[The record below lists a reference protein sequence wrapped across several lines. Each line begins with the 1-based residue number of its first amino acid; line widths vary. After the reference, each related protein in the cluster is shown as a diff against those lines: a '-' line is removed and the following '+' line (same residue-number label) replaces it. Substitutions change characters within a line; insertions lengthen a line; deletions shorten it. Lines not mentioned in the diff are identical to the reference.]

1 MAKFNQSAKVQ
12 SASSTSE
19 ANVLSQFVADIKAS
33 VNTEG
38 APMLQD
44 SPVYFRDLK
53 GQEHNFKGINYLEA
67 VVQSPL
73 VEEGSGQLLCHP
85 ETTRTFAV
93 KTKVRTTLPG
103 NRLGEEK
110 LREKIRVAEGLV
122 VYGQPV
128 IQLAT
133 ILPEG
138 GVKYST
144 LEKWDEIMPGLVQ
157 SHSVVWNEETELMA
171 VTVDCLLLM
180 SGDNEKYRGF
190 GKARGNGGFLRNVE
204 VVSSTNGKTV
214 FNPNQPLKVDGKLVQ
229 VEHVVGAEE
238 YKVLNYLIGMVAH
251 EVGKIVWNSLTG
263 HWEGVTKQGEKL
275 DEAGLLDLIGKKAK
289 RVEVTRKWLDPEV
302 YQMFKDLYD
311 KGGKWYVEGDFT
323 FTDETYSIVHH
334 QAPCWIGIQTQI
346 IECPLTLSFMG
357 KTSMFA
363 EHIGFLGTE
372 YPALF
377 GQLMESVKR
386 NAEPLTKLFD
396 MAMGIIPG
404 VTNVNPSGN
413 ALILDPNTLIKQG
426 EKWELK
432 KSVTETG
439 GMVIEDLT
447 IPAGTEYNPKFARE
461 LGQKLEKMGYP
472 AIIFESFSSTD
483 EVGVVCLY
491 LEGFVGMTGD
501 VAHKAFKNFSLLL
514 QMLEVDLDERDH
526 NWDSEFYRVVRML
539 QGAIEFLVADSN
551 SLIAKASKTEKVL
564 LTARRMG
571 TLDGSVKRDEMHAH
585 PAFLE
590 MFGIIPHYTV
600 GLKEDG
606 QRYTKDH
613 LDALG
618 DWTTNGRVPVPGSST
633 QKWVANWSVPF
644 GVVLQLASVV
654 KEQDQGDHDGDS
666 GVSIVMDC
674 QGNLKPIKAGRNV
687 NPIAD

>member
-12 SASSTSE
+12 ATSAE

-33 VNTEG
+33 VNTKGE
-38 APMLQD
+38 PVLQD
-44 SPVYFRDLK
+44 SPVFFRDLK

-93 KTKVRTTLPG
+93 KTKVRTTIPG

-122 VYGQPV
+122 GYGQPV

-133 ILPEG
+133 IKAEG

-144 LEKWDEIMPGLVQ
+144 LEKWSEIMPGLVQ
-157 SHSVVWNEETELMA
+157 SHEIHWNEETELMSIS
-171 VTVDCLLLM
+171 VDCLLLM

-204 VVSSTNGKTV
+204 VVQTRTGKTV
-214 FNPNQPLKVDGKLVQ
+214 FNPNKPLKVDGKLVQ

-238 YKVLNYLIGMVAH
+238 YKVLNYLIGMLAH
-251 EVGKIVWNSLTG
+251 ELQKIVWNSLTG
-263 HWEGVTKQGEKL
+263 HWEGYTKEGVKL
-275 DEAGLLDLIGKKAK
+275 DESGLLDLLSKKAK

-302 YQMFKDLYD
+302 YQMFKDLYAE
-311 KGGKWYVEGDFT
+311 GGKLFVEGDFT
-323 FTDETYSIVHH
+323 FNDANFSIVHH
-334 QAPCWIGIQTQI
+334 NAPCWIGLQTQI

-363 EHIGFLGTE
+363 EHIGYLGTE
-372 YPALF
+372 FPSLF

-386 NAEPLTKLFD
+386 NAAPLTKLFD

-404 VTNVNPSGN
+404 ATDVNPSGQ
-413 ALILDPNTLIKQG
+413 ALILDENSVISLGDAWVIT
-426 EKWELK
+426 
-432 KSVTETG
+432 KSQFETG
-439 GMVIEDLT
+439 GWVLEDLT
-447 IPAGTEYNPKFARE
+447 LPKGTEYNAQFTRE
-461 LGQKLEKMGYP
+461 LGKKLEKMGFP
-472 AIIFESFSSTD
+472 AIMFESFSSND

-501 VAHKAFKNFSLLL
+501 VAHKAFKNFSHLL
-514 QMLEVDLDERDH
+514 QMLEVALEERDH
-526 NWDSEFYRVVRML
+526 KWLAEFYRLVRML
-539 QGAIEFLVADSN
+539 QGAMEFLVADSN
-551 SLIAKASKTEKVL
+551 SLIAKASKTEKCL
-564 LTARRMG
+564 LTARRLG
-571 TLDGSVKRDEMHAH
+571 TIDGSIKWDEAHAH

-590 MFGIIPHYTV
+590 LFDIVPHFHV
-600 GLKEDG
+600 SLNEDG
-606 QRYTKDH
+606 SRETFNH
-613 LDALG
+613 MDALG
-618 DWTTNGRVPVPGSST
+618 DWGIHGRVPVPGSST
-633 QKWVANWSVPF
+633 QKWVANSNVPF
-644 GVVLQLASVV
+644 GVVAQNAALVHQ
-654 KEQDQGDHDGDS
+654 QDNGDHDGDS
-666 GVSIVMDC
+666 GVTIVMDC
-674 QGNLKPIKAGRNV
+674 QGTLKPIKAGRNV